1 MTWALSGPK
10 PVSSGAFCQWRLC
23 YVPCKCCTVCH
34 YSCQQS
40 NPGPSVHSVRSQ
52 CLLCR
57 LSHPGPSTVKYKW
70 SEDWIL
76 ADSLGSVQKRE
87 NWWSSKNSTTV
98 VLPES
103 DVWLSVFHLLVLEV
117 ELRAAVVTT
126 ADTNRKR
133 WLDWYIEVQSNLRA
147 LSLCFPCS
155 EIAKCHSVGG
165 ARSHSLYICMHTQT
179 LTWTLFLAQLIRGC
193 RLRDEI
199 SIGCVKIYVYLFLSH
214 VTWTCSSPSAS
225 EPAGPMQQVL
235 LTSEAI
241 SDLSERNSLGHTL
254 SVLRPTQNV

>member
-1 MTWALSGPK
+1 M
-10 PVSSGAFCQWRLC
+10 
-23 YVPCKCCTVCH
+23 CH

-57 LSHPGPSTVKYKW
+57 LSHPGPSTATEEVKCKW
-70 SEDWIL
+70 SENWIL
-76 ADSLGSVQKRE
+76 ADSVGCLPLQKRK
-87 NWWSSKNSTTV
+87 NWWSSKNSMTV

-103 DVWLSVFHLLVLEV
+103 DVWLLSVFHLLVLEV

-133 WLDWYIEVQSNLRA
+133 WLDWYIEFQSNLRA
-147 LSLCFPCS
+147 LSLSFPCS

-165 ARSHSLYICMHTQT
+165 ARSHSLYVCMHTQT
-179 LTWTLFLAQLIRGC
+179 LTWTLFLAQLIRWC

-214 VTWTCSSPSAS
+214 VT
-225 EPAGPMQQVL
+225 
-235 LTSEAI
+235 
-241 SDLSERNSLGHTL
+241 
-254 SVLRPTQNV
+254 